1 LYVAGYPKGS
11 ADAEQAVRLQRHLS
25 HPFLSQLVEL
35 GEHIAAVESQ
45 YVLAGKAPFHALAI
59 EALGEIG
66 S

>member
-1 LYVAGYPKGS
+1 M
-11 ADAEQAVRLQRHLS
+11 RLQRHLS